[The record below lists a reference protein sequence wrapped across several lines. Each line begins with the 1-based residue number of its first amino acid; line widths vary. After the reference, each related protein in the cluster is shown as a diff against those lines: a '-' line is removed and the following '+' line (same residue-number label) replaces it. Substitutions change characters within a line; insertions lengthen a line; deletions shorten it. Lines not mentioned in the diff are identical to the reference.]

1 LRFFLSIIN
10 EVDRRYPVLFGG
22 AERQDDGE
30 PDQSIERI
38 FAKHYGW
45 IYSSTLVA
53 DFERITLDQ
62 AFELPIYQYLNGLA
76 YCKMKE
82 KLERKQMED
91 MHKKS

>member
-22 AERQDDGE
+22 VERQDDSE
-30 PDQSIERI
+30 PDSSIERV

-45 IYSSTLVA
+45 IYSTSLVA
-53 DFERITLDQ
+53 DIERITLDQ

-76 YCKMKE
+76 YSKMKQ

-91 MHKKS
+91 MTKKN

>member
-1 LRFFLSIIN
+1 MCFFLSIIN

-22 AERQDDGE
+22 AERPDDSE
-30 PDQSIERI
+30 PDQSIERV

-45 IYSSTLVA
+45 IYSTSLVA
-53 DFERITLDQ
+53 DLERITLDQ

-82 KLERKQMED
+82 KLERKQLED
-91 MHKKS
+91 MHKNK